1 MLIIRSV
8 NPTGLFSYG
17 RSGNIDIERRGLVNL
32 IGVNVD
38 TGGDSNGAGKSSL
51 FNAMCEILYGE
62 NPTGVNGN
70 GAVNDV
76 WGQGY
81 AGRVEFISW
90 EGIYYRVTSC
100 RDWKENFY
108 AVDTNTKVTYK
119 GTDLYFE
126 KYENEQWM
134 DLRGARMLDTRKLIL
149 KATGVTYNRFLSIS
163 YLSHRVGSRFLR
175 GTNRERVDILAG
187 ITGVEEWDRILKHC
201 RSGLNQR
208 NREVESFEKAFA
220 YQRGALEQVRQQLT
234 QFDQTDWQ
242 GQVFQYGKKIEA
254 AELADANIK
263 IEIDGFIA
271 QTETLTQ
278 KQRGIYDQS
287 GITGLS
293 QEISDLS
300 AEEARLRSA
309 GNLEEKLPPFDPI
322 HEQHVQDARSR
333 LDVARGTI
341 NVFLRE
347 GDLRDLEKCP
357 TCGTKIT
364 KARKTEMEK
373 YLNQLQDDMQI
384 LNETHLGAIKGRDV
398 YNKQTRDAR
407 AQAYKDLKGQ
417 ADAIA
422 KQIEVKRT
430 QMKMSSS
437 EYERITEEIRQISA
451 QVAGLRVK
459 QSSIQTEVNTLQLWV
474 QQAQKAIED
483 VADLRSDEA
492 DRSTQIAKMESAI
505 SQTRDDLLVLNW
517 FNSNIPYIKLHRLS
531 LTMSELSEKVNHH
544 LAEMGDTVR
553 VNISSF
559 EEKKSTRGAGD
570 SKDLLKSDVKVEVV
584 DGEKNIDPRLYSDGE
599 TAKIS
604 NALIR
609 ALHEMALRGGH
620 GCNVILLDE
629 IFAFVDLTNSQRVVD
644 SLASICASTTLVTD
658 NSGHVNDLLPFS
670 EVWVARKQNGITTL
684 GAQS

>member
-1 MLIIRSV
+1 
-8 NPTGLFSYG
+8 
-17 RSGNIDIERRGLVNL
+17 
-32 IGVNVD
+32 
-38 TGGDSNGAGKSSL
+38 
-51 FNAMCEILYGE
+51 
-62 NPTGVNGN
+62 
-70 GAVNDV
+70 
-76 WGQGY
+76 
-81 AGRVEFISW
+81 
-90 EGIYYRVTSC
+90 
-100 RDWKENFY
+100 
-108 AVDTNTKVTYK
+108 
-119 GTDLYFE
+119 
-126 KYENEQWM
+126 
-134 DLRGARMLDTRKLIL
+134 
-149 KATGVTYNRFLSIS
+149 
-163 YLSHRVGSRFLR
+163 
-175 GTNRERVDILAG
+175 
-187 ITGVEEWDRILKHC
+187 
-201 RSGLNQR
+201 
-208 NREVESFEKAFA
+208 
-220 YQRGALEQVRQQLT
+220 
-234 QFDQTDWQ
+234 
-242 GQVFQYGKKIEA
+242 
-254 AELADANIK
+254 
-263 IEIDGFIA
+263 
-271 QTETLTQ
+271 
-278 KQRGIYDQS
+278 
-287 GITGLS
+287 
-293 QEISDLS
+293 
-300 AEEARLRSA
+300 
-309 GNLEEKLPPFDPI
+309 
-322 HEQHVQDARSR
+322 
-333 LDVARGTI
+333 
-341 NVFLRE
+341 
-347 GDLRDLEKCP
+347 
-357 TCGTKIT
+357 
-364 KARKTEMEK
+364 MEK